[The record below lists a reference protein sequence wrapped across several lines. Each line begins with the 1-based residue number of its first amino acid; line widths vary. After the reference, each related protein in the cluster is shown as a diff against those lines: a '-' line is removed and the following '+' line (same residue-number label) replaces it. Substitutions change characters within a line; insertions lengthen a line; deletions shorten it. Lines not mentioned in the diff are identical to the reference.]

1 MTQTT
6 LPFPVSRRRGCT
18 HYWPPLIGIV
28 FAVNVSLHLPAGA
41 GVAPVL
47 AASAVVYVGAAACGR
62 RAAAW
67 PVFGVTVALITIAH
81 LFDTAVGST
90 GVLLILGIVLAGVG
104 FLRAATR
111 KEMLLQALGLVGF
124 GAMALLAA
132 GATPLLGAYVA
143 ALGVLS
149 HAVWDEYHHH
159 ADRVVARSF
168 ARFCAVGES
177 RSGRSG
183 VFDGDSRN
191 THANPRRSRPGG
203 GRAAVEPTV

>member
-1 MTQTT
+1 VTSKGTT
-6 LPFPVSRRRGCT
+6 VPE
-18 HYWPPLIGIV
+18 ID
-28 FAVNVSLHLPAGA
+28 PAF
-41 GVAPVL
+41 
-47 AASAVVYVGAAACGR
+47 GR

-67 PVFGVTVALITIAH
+67 PVFGVTVVLITIAQ
-81 LFDTAVGST
+81 LFDTAVGPT

-124 GAMALLAA
+124 GPMALLAA

-143 ALGVLS
+143 ALGLLS

-168 ARFCAVGES
+168 ARFCATL
-177 RSGRSG
+177 
-183 VFDGDSRN
+183 DY
-191 THANPRRSRPGG
+191 TL
-203 GRAAVEPTV
+203 AAIVVSLTTFTAVN